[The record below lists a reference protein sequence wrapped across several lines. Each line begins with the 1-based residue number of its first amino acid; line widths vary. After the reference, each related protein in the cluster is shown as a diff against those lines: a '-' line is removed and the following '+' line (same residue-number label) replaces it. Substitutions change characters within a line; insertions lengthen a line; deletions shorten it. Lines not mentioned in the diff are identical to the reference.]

1 MANYQSY
8 KQIQGDAA
16 VIPSSLGPGQVVGL
30 STGVAHQFFVFN
42 GNHYDGC
49 NGGCCLLW
57 TVPARA
63 TTVRFELTGGGGS
76 GAPGV
81 CCANGPGGGSGSYAT
96 KTIFE
101 HCNHFTPGS
110 SRYTICSGGSGYCA
124 CCGYSHAYNC
134 CGTKGCTSFVTP
146 VDGGAGGMSNFCAQG
161 GSWGWHQC
169 DGGCYSCSRHTQ
181 CNVWVSTTSCPN
193 NVCGCHGSN
202 PGYTNGSTS
211 FGIPGVQGR
220 RYNNSYCRGS
230 TSSWTGPAVGPWT
243 VNAPGG
249 DDSCSVGTARGC
261 CRGHAIFPGGGGHS
275 PFNDGGCCWG
285 GFGQGGLV
293 VVSYWE

>member
-8 KQIQGDAA
+8 KQLQGDAA

-30 STGVAHQFFVFN
+30 STGVAHQFFLFD
-42 GNHYDGC
+42 GSNHYGASTP
-49 NGGCCLLW
+49 GCCLLW

-81 CCANGPGGGSGSYAT
+81 CCANGPAGGSGSYAT
-96 KTIFE
+96 KTIFG

-110 SRYTICSGGSGYCA
+110 SRYTICAGGNSNCS

-146 VDGGAGGMSNFCAQG
+146 VDGGAGGMSNFCAEG

-169 DGGCYSCSRHTQ
+169 AGFCYACSQQSQ
-181 CNVWVSTTSCPN
+181 CNICISTTSCPR
-193 NVCGCHGSN
+193 NVQAANTQGPSFVDG
-202 PGYTNGSTS
+202 
-211 FGIPGVQGR
+211 FGIRGVHGKKF
-220 RYNNSYCRGS
+220 NNSYCMG
-230 TSSWTGPAVGPWT
+230 TMYPQTGGGVGPWG
-243 VNAPGG
+243 APTTTG
-249 DDSCSVGTARGC
+249 DDSCSTGNAQGC
-261 CRGHAIFPGGGGHS
+261 CRGQSFFPGGAGMS
-275 PFNDGGCCWG
+275 PFNDGSCCWG

-293 VVSYWE
+293 VVQYWE

>member
-1 MANYQSY
+1 MC
-8 KQIQGDAA
+8 K
-16 VIPSSLGPGQVVGL
+16 SSEILDYRINGSVSFRCNFCSFISFWLLSGLRSWFSLAKPGL
-30 STGVAHQFFVFN
+30 
-42 GNHYDGC
+42 
-49 NGGCCLLW
+49 
-57 TVPARA
+57 AR
-63 TTVRFELTGGGGS
+63 L
-76 GAPGV
+76 
-81 CCANGPGGGSGSYAT
+81 
-96 KTIFE
+96 
-101 HCNHFTPGS
+101 
-110 SRYTICSGGSGYCA
+110 
-124 CCGYSHAYNC
+124 YSH
-134 CGTKGCTSFVTP
+134 
-146 VDGGAGGMSNFCAQG
+146 
-161 GSWGWHQC
+161 
-169 DGGCYSCSRHTQ
+169 SC
-181 CNVWVSTTSCPN
+181 V
-193 NVCGCHGSN
+193 
-202 PGYTNGSTS
+202 NGSTS